1 MIFRSFMLDSM
12 RLKFIAVT
20 GLCIIVVVSWSLAT
34 TACEVL
40 LGWKLPI
47 SMGYDSPLTN
57 RALKGTVST

>member
-1 MIFRSFMLDSM
+1 MLDST

-20 GLCIIVVVSWSLAT
+20 ALCVVVVIVSWSLAT

-47 SMGYDSPLTN
+47 SMGYNNPLMN